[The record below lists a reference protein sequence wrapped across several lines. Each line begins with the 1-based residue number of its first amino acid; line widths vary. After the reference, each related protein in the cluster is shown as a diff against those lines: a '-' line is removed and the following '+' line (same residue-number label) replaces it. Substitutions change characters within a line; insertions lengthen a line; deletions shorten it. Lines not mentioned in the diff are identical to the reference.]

1 MRSPKREVAAALA
14 GVLSRPR
21 LWPAAAT
28 LVPPGW
34 WRTWPPL
41 PFPAGE
47 YLRFRLE
54 TMYGDP
60 DPGERG
66 RFRAADLIEYLEWCR
81 RMGVL
86 AR

>member
-1 MRSPKREVAAALA
+1 MTVPPREVAAAAISLLA
-14 GVLSRPR
+14 RPW
-21 LWPAAAT
+21 LWRAAAG

-34 WRTWPPL
+34 WRRWPPL
-41 PFPAGE
+41 PVPSRA

-54 TMYGDP
+54 TMYGETTN
-60 DPGERG
+60 GEAVG
-66 RFRAADLIEYLEWCR
+66 FRAADLIQYLEWCR